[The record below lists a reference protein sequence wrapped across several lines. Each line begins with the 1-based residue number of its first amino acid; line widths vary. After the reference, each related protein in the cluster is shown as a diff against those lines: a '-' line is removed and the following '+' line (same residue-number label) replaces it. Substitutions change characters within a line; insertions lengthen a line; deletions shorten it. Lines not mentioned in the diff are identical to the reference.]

1 MTYSYARDTSSK
13 IKAVK
18 QSAYK
23 TGKYIGCYAPYGYIK
38 NPKDK
43 HHLIIDEPAAAV
55 VRKIFDLRC
64 KGLGCRKIA
73 QILNEEKILPPRAY
87 YYQMIGKVNPYRCNG
102 VWNDVTVRKLMRNEV
117 YIGNM
122 VQNKRGTLSYKNHKQ
137 NPNGKGWAEGAGY
150 GEKIL
155 SILKGIPGTAGGTSK
170 PAEAWYRVRK
180 SWADASTQKGAFKSL
195 NNAKK
200 CTDENPGYSV
210 FDETGVN
217 IYTPKTASF
226 SPYLVRVSIP
236 DLNIRKG
243 PGTNYGKTGKYTGT
257 GTFTIVEE
265 ADGKGASKWGLLKSY
280 QEKRNG
286 WISLDYGKR
295 V

>member
-1 MTYSYARDTSSK
+1 M
-13 IKAVK
+13 
-18 QSAYK
+18 
-23 TGKYIGCYAPYGYIK
+23 
-38 NPKDK
+38 
-43 HHLIIDEPAAAV
+43 EW
-55 VRKIFDLRC
+55 
-64 KGLGCRKIA
+64 LGQK
-73 QILNEEKILPPRAY
+73 E
-87 YYQMIGKVNPYRCNG
+87 
-102 VWNDVTVRKLMRNEV
+102 
-117 YIGNM
+117 
-122 VQNKRGTLSYKNHKQ
+122 
-137 NPNGKGWAEGAGY
+137 NPNGKGWAAGAGY

-180 SWADASTQKGAFKSL
+180 TWADASSQKGAFKSL
-195 NNAKK
+195 DNAKK
-200 CTDENPGYSV
+200 CADENPGYSV
-210 FDETGVN
+210 FDETGRAV
-217 IYTPKTASF
+217 YARTAFKS
-226 SPYLVRVSIP
+226 YLVRVSIP

-243 PGTNYGKTGKYTGT
+243 PGTDYRKTGKYTGI